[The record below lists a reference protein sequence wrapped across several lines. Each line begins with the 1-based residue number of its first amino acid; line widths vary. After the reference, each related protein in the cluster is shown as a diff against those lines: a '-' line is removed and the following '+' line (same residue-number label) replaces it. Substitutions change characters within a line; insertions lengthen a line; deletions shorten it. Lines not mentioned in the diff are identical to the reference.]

1 LGTWLWY
8 FGITIVF
15 VAYFVILARNKRLT
29 KVNLVLF
36 FISYLIM
43 IFAQVIA
50 SHFFVI
56 LKMIVHF

>member
-1 LGTWLWY
+1 MGTWLWY

-50 SHFFVI
+50 SHF
-56 LKMIVHF
+56 